1 MFKTAYKL
9 GDDEILATF
18 NTEESLTNQAD
29 AQEADINII
38 VKKYG
43 ITGQMPQVTGLT
55 PLYGDFTNADDYRTM
70 LEKVN
75 AAKDAFQQIPAH
87 IRKEFDNDPAKFVQF
102 AADKKNIEK
111 LREWKLA
118 VPKKEIPENGKRKTD
133 STDAA

>member
-43 ITGQMPQVTGLT
+43 ITGQMPQVTGLQ
-55 PLYGDFTNADDYRTM
+55 PLYGEFTDANDYRTM
-70 LEKVN
+70 LDKVN
-75 AAKDAFQQIPAH
+75 AAKDAFQEIPAH
-87 IRKEFDNDPAKFVQF
+87 IRKEFDNDPAKFIQF
-102 AADKKNIEK
+102 AADEKNIDK

-118 VPKKEIPENGKRKTD
+118 VPKKEIQENGERKTD